1 MSNLLFN
8 TYSVKGNLKFYK
20 IEPEN
25 EDNEEK
31 ITVSIG
37 ISANHQIE
45 SNIYEDL
52 SAFLE
57 KLLIEDYMNEHSH
70 QAKVDH
76 EKALAHAEKK
86 QAKYEKE
93 QEKLRKANKTAVN
106 KTAKKVV
113 KKSSKSLY

>member
-20 IEPEN
+20 VNCES

-37 ISANHQIE
+37 ISANHQIKE
-45 SNIYEDL
+45 NIYEDL

-57 KLLIEDYMNEHSH
+57 KLLIEDYMNEQTYQSR
-70 QAKVDH
+70 KEH
-76 EKALAHAEKK
+76 EKAIVKAV
-86 QAKYEKE
+86 KE
-93 QEKLRKANKTAVN
+93 QGKREKLQEKQRKAKST
-106 KTAKKVV
+106 KVV
-113 KKSSKSLY
+113 KKKSIY